1 MKQILSILFI
11 LAFIS
16 SVGAQQFTS
25 GHSYCAWKKQHSP
38 LPVLGGGDS
47 QNSPKHKFDMLNY
60 EMHVDIRSCF
70 LSPYPHSYTGY
81 EIIKFRVDTAL
92 NQITLNAINTSLQI
106 NAVSMSGASFTHS
119 NNILTITLN
128 RTYNPTEIVFVRIDY
143 THLNVSDGAFYTGN
157 GGVFTDCEPEG
168 ARKWFPCWDKP
179 SDKATFDLTVKVSAN
194 AKLGSNGRLS
204 DSTLTGDSLYYHW
217 ISRDNVATYL
227 MVMTAKVNYNLN
239 IVYWHKYLNP
249 ADSIPMRFYYNSGE
263 NPVPVQNIINNMTTY
278 FSSKYG
284 QYPFEKG
291 GFTTA
296 PASGFYWGGMEN
308 QTLITFCQGCWQSN
322 LTSHEFAHQ
331 WFGDEISPG
340 TWADVWLN
348 EGFATYGEA
357 VYYESTG
364 GYASYKNDI
373 VTDANEYMSQNP
385 GWPIYNPSWADTT
398 PDVNTLFNTAITYDK
413 GACVLH
419 MLRYVIGD
427 TTVFFN
433 CFRNYTADTTNFKFK
448 SAATDDMV
456 ASFSQTYGQDL
467 SWFFNEWVKQ
477 PNHPQYQNVW
487 GYSQAGSNWQVGFRA
502 TQTLATTPFHQMPI
516 TLRIS
521 FTTGS
526 DSTIR
531 VMNNVNNQFWTWT
544 FNRQPTTLAFDPNN
558 DIVLKTASLVL
569 GVDPVNKV
577 PAVYSLSQNYP
588 NPFNPTTKIKYD
600 VPEKANVVMKIYNT
614 LGELVAVPINETK
627 TAGQYYYELDA
638 TNFASGV
645 YFYVFSAKGEVGSF
659 NETKKMIIVK

>member
-1 MKQILSILFI
+1 MKKIISILFI

-16 SVGAQQFTS
+16 SVSAQQFTS

-38 LPVLGGGDS
+38 LPTLGGDS
-47 QNSPKHKFDMLNY
+47 PNTPKHKFDMLNY

-70 LSPYPHSYTGY
+70 ISPYPHNYTAW

-92 NQITLNAINTSLQI
+92 NQITLNAIQTSLQI
-106 NAVSMSGASFTHS
+106 TAVSVSGVSFSQS
-119 NNILTITLN
+119 NNILTINLD
-128 RTYNPTEIVFVRIDY
+128 RTYNPNEIVFVRIDY
-143 THLNVSDGAFYTGN
+143 NHLNVSDGAFYTGS

-179 SDKATFDLTVKVSAN
+179 SDKATFDLTVKVPAN
-194 AKLGSNGRLS
+194 VKLGSNGRLN

-249 ADSIPMRFYYNSGE
+249 ADSIQMRFYYNSGE
-263 NPVPVQNIINNMTTY
+263 NPQNIMNIINNMTTY
-278 FSSKYG
+278 YSSKYG

-296 PASGFYWGGMEN
+296 PSSGFVWGGMEN
-308 QTLITFCQGCWQSN
+308 QTLITFCPNCWQAN

-331 WFGDEISPG
+331 WFGDQITCG

-348 EGFATYGEA
+348 EGFATYSEA
-357 VYYESTG
+357 VYYEYTG
-364 GYASYKNDI
+364 GYSSYKSDI
-373 VTDANEYMSQNP
+373 VGDANEYMSQNP

-433 CFRNYTADTTNFKFK
+433 CFRNYTADTANFKFK
-448 SAATDDMV
+448 SSVTNDMV
-456 ASFSQTYGQDL
+456 ASFSTTYGQDL

-487 GYSQAGSNWQVGFRA
+487 GYTQVGSNWQLGFRA
-502 TQTLATTPFHQMPI
+502 VQTLATTTFHQMPI

-526 DSTIR
+526 DSTIV
-531 VMNNVNNQFWTWT
+531 VMNNVNNQFWSWT
-544 FNRQPTTLAFDPNN
+544 FNRQPTNLVFDPNN

-569 GVDPVNKV
+569 GIDPVTKV

-600 VPEKANVVMKIYNT
+600 VPERANVVMKIYNA
-614 LGELVAVPINETK
+614 LGELVMIPVNETK
-627 TAGQYYYELDA
+627 EAGQYYYELNA
-638 TNFASGV
+638 SNLASGV
-645 YFYVFSAKGEVGSF
+645 YFYDFSAKGNVGSF
-659 NETKKMIIVK
+659 NDTKKLVLVK